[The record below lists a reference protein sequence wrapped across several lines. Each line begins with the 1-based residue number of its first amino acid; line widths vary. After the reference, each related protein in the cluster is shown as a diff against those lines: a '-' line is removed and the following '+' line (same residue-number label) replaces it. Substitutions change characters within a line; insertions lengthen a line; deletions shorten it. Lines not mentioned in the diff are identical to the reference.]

1 VIRRIL
7 AGFGLATAGI
17 AVTAIGQIVAVPVLL
32 ARWGPQLYGEWVT
45 LTALAGSLSILN
57 LGVQTYV
64 GNRLIAFHI
73 RGETALGTAD
83 LHAGL
88 RLYLGSCTAAMLAT
102 AGLVAWP
109 GVLEWLRISAM
120 PTGEARLI
128 LGIQGLLATY
138 AIVGGLLL
146 SLFRVTGQL
155 PRQLAY
161 GLVERIVIVG
171 VPVIVALAGGQPVQ
185 VALVSIVCLV
195 GIAVAAVGDVRRRSP
210 FRIGLSESSWRASF
224 ALILPSAM
232 FFGSAAASPLLSSGV
247 IVLISTNVGG
257 TAVAAFTTTL
267 VLSNMLRV
275 IINQGLI
282 VIWPEITAAAAVGDD
297 VRRLARWHRLALKVA
312 GLVLAIGFSGLVLLG
327 PDVLAAWTMGRL
339 AVDPGLNLLLA
350 IYLVVQGPALVG
362 GVFGL
367 ATNHPAGILAIQV
380 ATATISLGAGME
392 IVPAF
397 HARGAA
403 VALILGQLAGTVGTL
418 WVVCRWTCD
427 PGWGLVRD
435 TFLRSAPTVTTIAL
449 GTGATTLVFSG
460 LGGHMLGLIMVA
472 GTAVWTGWRTWLTT
486 AERAVLSTG
495 VNAMLVGRGG
505 GVRAEGA
512 SV

>member
-1 VIRRIL
+1 MIRRIL
-7 AGFGLATAGI
+7 AGLGLSTAGI
-17 AVTAIGQIVAVPVLL
+17 AVTMIGQIIAVPVLL
-32 ARWGPQLYGEWVT
+32 TRWGPQLYGEWVT
-45 LTALAGSLSILN
+45 LTTLAGSLSVLN

-88 RLYLGSCTAAMLAT
+88 RLYLGSCTAGMLAT
-102 AGLVAWP
+102 TGLVAWP
-109 GVLEWLRISAM
+109 GVLEWLGISAM
-120 PTGEARLI
+120 PAGEARLI

-161 GLVERIVIVG
+161 GLVQRTVIVG
-171 VPVIVALAGGQPVQ
+171 IPVVVALAGGQPGQ
-185 VALVSIVCLV
+185 VALVTIGCVA

-224 ALILPSAM
+224 ALVLPSAM
-232 FFGSAAASPLLSSGV
+232 FFGSTAAAALLSSGV
-247 IVLISTNVGG
+247 IVLISTSVGG
-257 TAVAAFTTTL
+257 SAVAAFTTTL
-267 VLSNMLRV
+267 MLSNMLRV

-282 VIWPEITAAAAVGDD
+282 VLWPEITAAAAVGDD
-297 VRRLARWHRLALKVA
+297 VRRLARWHRLALKMA
-312 GLVLAIGFSGLVLLG
+312 GLVLVVGFSGLVLLG
-327 PDVLAAWTMGRL
+327 PDVLAAWTIGRL

-367 ATNHPAGILAIQV
+367 ATNHATGILVVQV
-380 ATATISLGAGME
+380 ATVAISLGAGME
-392 IVPAF
+392 IIPAF

-403 VALILGQLAGTVGTL
+403 LALILGQLAGTVGTL

-427 PGWGLVRD
+427 PGWGLVRE
-435 TFLRSAPTVTTIAL
+435 TFLRSAATVTTIAL

-460 LGGHMLGLIMVA
+460 LGGHMLGLMVVA
-472 GTAVWTGWRTWLTT
+472 GAAVWTGWRTWLTT
-486 AERAVLSTG
+486 GERAVLSTG
-495 VNAMLVGRGG
+495 VNAMLGGRRR
-505 GVRAEGA
+505 GVRPDGA